1 MSKTSHIHFVSVVLW
16 AGILALILGLVL
28 PDPSLAETTRYY
40 DPEGR
45 SAGSSRE
52 SLDGSRTRHYDS
64 HGRNIGSTRRDLD
77 GRTRT
82 YDESGRLEGI
92 DAVRTP
98 GAGPTTTMPAASA
111 RAIRVPTVAV
121 ATTTTTPV
129 VASRDRAAP
138 TVVGARTTTMQTAG
152 AREAPDAELATISL
166 WEQTSSPAGDFFCLL

>member
-40 DPEGR
+40 DSQGR
-45 SAGSSRE
+45 SAGSSRD

-82 YDESGRLEGI
+82 YDGSGRLTGTS
-92 DAVRTP
+92 RP
-98 GAGPTTTMPAASA
+98 NSRGGA
-111 RAIRVPTVAV
+111 
-121 ATTTTTPV
+121 
-129 VASRDRAAP
+129 D
-138 TVVGARTTTMQTAG
+138 
-152 AREAPDAELATISL
+152 
-166 WEQTSSPAGDFFCLL
+166 